1 MENKYAFIDFAQVR
15 KLIQTV
21 ANPEFGEGY
30 GLELIRAYVDYTC
43 HEFDTSNDS
52 IYCDDK
58 DCGKDRDYVI
68 LPTSVVLNLS
78 FDDFTC
84 MAGYYDLDDT
94 TIKFPL
100 MVYQKVQEIL
110 IRNRPAKAAGLDQ
123 MSKWVGDA
131 VKAQIRRR
139 LERHLQVVCRML
151 SHVDSRIYAE
161 PSAQVLSALAARTVS
176 DLDSL
181 AIQAATKSFG

>member
-1 MENKYAFIDFAQVR
+1 MENKYAFIDFAKVR
-15 KLIQTV
+15 KLIQDV
-21 ANPEFGEGY
+21 ANPELGERY

-43 HEFDTSNDS
+43 HEFDTSSDS
-52 IYCDDK
+52 IYCDGK
-58 DCGKDRDYVI
+58 DCDKDRDYVI